1 MVKIEI
7 RKKLVSKP
15 SVIYGYNDNDTI
27 GEDKFIPIYRLYV
40 DNKLQRQFLNIYEA
54 AREAEHYMDLGA
66 LTIAYEKNPQSFSS
80 VTRLDDNILKN
91 DLE

>member
-27 GEDKFIPIYRLYV
+27 GEDKFIPIYIKV
-40 DNKLQRQFLNIYEA
+40 
-54 AREAEHYMDLGA
+54 
-66 LTIAYEKNPQSFSS
+66 PQKPTS
-80 VTRLDDNILKN
+80 L
-91 DLE
+91 